1 MGLPLALAIGS
12 TAISFMGSMSA
23 AKAAK
28 REAALQRRQLQRQI
42 EGAQLASLQDHNN
55 RMANLQ
61 VFLGTNDAL
70 SGISGRDMGSDRS
83 YKAIQERAK
92 TQMATETD
100 RKFLQ
105 SLNEQARLSLAQ
117 TVAMEKGRNLS
128 RAYRYQAFGTLFS
141 GAMKAQPLMA
151 GSATTGQPN
160 YGFTPSTS
168 GLR

>member
-1 MGLPLALAIGS
+1 MGLALPLAIAS
-12 TAISFMGSMSA
+12 TALSFMGSMSA

-42 EGAQLASLQDHNN
+42 EGAQLASLQDHNA
-55 RMANLQ
+55 RMKNLQ

-70 SGISGRDMGSDRS
+70 SGISGRDMGTDRS

-92 TQMATETD
+92 REMATETD
-100 RKFLQ
+100 RKFVQ

-141 GAMKAQPLMA
+141 GAMKAQPLMPGGA
-151 GSATTGQPN
+151 TGQPN